1 MDQEEPAAIVIQVTP
16 QPNVQTPPSAVSE
29 SKESE
34 NGSTQQGLN
43 TQTQQPPVR
52 SAEEALQILENHRNQ
67 DAKAVP
73 KSPQPP
79 APPQTIVIQVKPEPT
94 TEERSITTKTSPPV
108 RSAAEALQILENHR
122 NKTQNPNTPKRIGTQ
137 TSFNQGLKPV
147 NLPNEQAPADTLDD
161 IVAKLKVNKNNS
173 ASFNL
178 QNVLADADI
187 VYVVQIAA
195 LINRRDVNHKVF
207 RGLSGLSTE
216 KFREFHRYLYRPTAS
231 YQQAKIAQRHVIS
244 KGFTKAFI
252 VAYVNGTRTSA
263 REVAK
268 LNNQN

>member
-1 MDQEEPAAIVIQVTP
+1 MTPTNPQPPVASQPIVIQVQSEPTP
-16 QPNVQTPPSAVSE
+16 E
-29 SKESE
+29 KESTTTPTT
-34 NGSTQQGLN
+34 S
-43 TQTQQPPVR
+43 PRVR
-52 SAEEALQILENHRNQ
+52 SAEEALQILQ
-67 DAKAVP
+67 
-73 KSPQPP
+73 
-79 APPQTIVIQVKPEPT
+79 
-94 TEERSITTKTSPPV
+94 
-108 RSAAEALQILENHR
+108 NHR
-122 NKTQNPNTPKRIGTQ
+122 NKTQATNSDLSQSTPANVSTNTGTM
-137 TSFNQGLKPV
+137 PA
-147 NLPNEQAPADTLDD
+147 NLPNENAPADTLDT
-161 IVAKLKVNKNNS
+161 IVAKLKAKHNS
-173 ASFNL
+173 SSSFNP
-178 QNVLADADI
+178 QKALADADI

-195 LINRRDVNHKVF
+195 LINRKDVNHKVF